1 MTSPF
6 DSLSPKARQL
16 MEDFDIFA
24 LAEIAASG
32 SANPSV
38 QGRCPACHGQSL
50 FLGEGGY
57 VTCSRIDCPDPEAAT
72 RILEQR
78 IDYTK
83 IREIGVGLEAAYLA
97 EVMRGIDTWEPVGI
111 AEALAALP
119 DGTESSCSA
128 TRPPTPLERALDIL
142 NPYLR
147 DQPLYREETP

>member
-6 DSLSPKARQL
+6 DSLSPRARQL

-57 VTCSRIDCPDPEAAT
+57 VTCARIDCPDPEAAT

-83 IREIGVGLEAAYLA
+83 IREIAVEGAGTWYPTCPEGQHIEHPGYTCEDADRMAAVGQKFMKDAARL
-97 EVMRGIDTWEPVGI
+97 IDAMTADVP
-111 AEALAALP
+111 AALRGP
-119 DGTESSCSA
+119 NWKG
-128 TRPPTPLERALDIL
+128 RP
-142 NPYLR
+142 
-147 DQPLYREETP
+147 